1 VIFCEKKVKSS
12 CRFDFAAGSS
22 SDLTLQRYGW
32 SQRGATSILMDSDT
46 ILIAALGFDSEK
58 PGL

>member
-22 SDLTLQRYGW
+22 SNLTLQRYGW
-32 SQRGATSILMDSDT
+32 SQRGATSILMDCDA
-46 ILIAALGFDSEK
+46 ILIAALGGNSDK
-58 PGL
+58 PSF